1 MLRLLILL
9 ECDQCQEMITSTPNS
24 SDRLG
29 TDWPE
34 EIYTLEYE
42 AEQNGWSV
50 YRSQHVCGPCVMS
63 AMAEQHQG
71 HDCDLDTPF

>member
-34 EIYTLEYE
+34 EIYTLEYD

-50 YRSQHVCGPCVMS
+50 YHSQHVCGVCVMT
-63 AMAEQHQG
+63 AMDNQHQCADG
-71 HDCDLDTPF
+71 DIPF

>member
-9 ECDQCQEMITSTPNS
+9 ECDQCEEMITSTPNS

-34 EIYTLEYE
+34 EIYTLECD

-50 YRSQHVCGPCVMS
+50 YHSQHVCDACLMS
-63 AMAEQHQG
+63 NMAMQQQCP
-71 HDCDLDTPF
+71 DSDIPF

>member
-9 ECDQCQEMITSTPNS
+9 ECDQCDEMITSTPNS

-29 TDWPE
+29 TDWKE
-34 EIYTLEYE
+34 EIYSLEYE

-50 YRSQHVCGPCVMS
+50 YRSQHVCGVCVMA
-63 AMAEQHQG
+63 AMAEQHQCADG
-71 HDCDLDTPF
+71 DIPF